1 MRAASLLRKSCEMR
15 QHALPSPVA
24 LHKNICGPF
33 LRAKLLSHEFALR
46 AGQPGNHCAVS
57 INADP
62 EIFGFHHVVRQGAR
76 LDDVEKARPVN
87 YFSVRVN
94 DDPVICDK
102 SSDTF
107 EIVPN
112 DCFRERL
119 FECQKF
125 FFYFAGFHLPLL
137 VFQTQSPRT

>member
-1 MRAASLLRKSCEMR
+1 MR
-15 QHALPSPVA
+15 QHALPSPIA

-33 LRAKLLSHEFALR
+33 LRAELLSHEFALR
-46 AGQPGNHCAVS
+46 AGYPGNHCAVS

-76 LDDVEKARPVN
+76 FDDLEKARPVN

-107 EIVPN
+107 EIVLN
-112 DCFRERL
+112 DCLRERL
-119 FECQKF
+119 FEFQKF
-125 FFYFAGFHLPLL
+125 FFCFVIL
-137 VFQTQSPRT
+137 